1 MTLSFKHIAAAT
13 MFVAAGLAEAA
24 PVTISVGGSW
34 NGLTAT
40 GSATLSF
47 SSDLLDALNVG
58 KIALTNYGAATST
71 ITKDASGNYTSA
83 SAAAPGTAV
92 TFDDSTLQVL
102 GVATSGGLTMTA
114 APISGISTGG
124 SLTVTDLNVDLTNK
138 KIFATIIG
146 ANGVGTLTNFELWD
160 IEGTPQYAAD
170 GTFLSYDA
178 STAIVGPTTISGP
191 GTYVTQLNGLKI
203 TTAGFNTFV
212 KALGLKSLGKS
223 ALQGVDNFGT
233 VTSTITATAAI
244 PEPST
249 YALMGLG
256 LLGMGLVSRRRAK

>member
-1 MTLSFKHIAAAT
+1 MKFAMKSIVAAAA
-13 MFVAAGLAEAA
+13 FVAAGVASAA
-24 PVTISVGGSW
+24 PVTVPAGTVYS
-34 NGLTAT
+34 GLKFT
-40 GSATLSF
+40 GSGALSF
-47 SSDLLDALNVG
+47 SQELLDALNTGSVSVAPYGGATATTVG
-58 KIALTNYGAATST
+58 SVGAYTAAGASAQITALTIDGNSVVGAQTVGGATQ
-71 ITKDASGNYTSA
+71 
-83 SAAAPGTAV
+83 TAV
-92 TFDDSTLQVL
+92 ANTV
-102 GVATSGGLTMTA
+102 
-114 APISGISTGG
+114 STGG

-191 GTYVTQLNGLKI
+191 GTYVTTLNGLKI

>member
-124 SLTVTDLNVDLTNK
+124 SLTVTDLTANLSNK
-138 KIFATIIG
+138 TIYATIIG
-146 ANGVGTLTNFELWD
+146 GNGVGTINNFALWSFANLT
-160 IEGTPQYAAD
+160 GT
-170 GTFLSYDA
+170 
-178 STAIVGPTTISGP
+178 TTIQGP
-191 GTYVTQLNGLKI
+191 GTYNNTVTGL
-203 TTAGFNTFV
+203 TLTSTGFTKFSQ
-212 KALGLKSLGKS
+212 ALGLQSLGKS
-223 ALQGVDNFGT
+223 AMQGITDYGSIS
-233 VTSTITATAAI
+233 STIIATAV

-256 LLGMGLVSRRRAK
+256 LVGMLATKRRRQA